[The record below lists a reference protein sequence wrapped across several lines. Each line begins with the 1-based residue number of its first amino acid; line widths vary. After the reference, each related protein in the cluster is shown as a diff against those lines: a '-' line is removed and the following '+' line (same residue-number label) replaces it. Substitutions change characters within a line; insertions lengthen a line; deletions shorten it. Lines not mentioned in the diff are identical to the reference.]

1 MNMELSVT
9 QKRGPRHGYPVV
21 EMSRDV
27 FEKLAVPPSAETLK
41 FMPFGS
47 VIRCADKGVPSPTI
61 IGQLV
66 KGEEAITS
74 QWGAGLSLP
83 ERFLNRYEVE
93 LVER

>member
-1 MNMELSVT
+1 MELAVT

-27 FEKLAVPPSAETLK
+27 FEKLEVPRSAEALK
-41 FMPFGS
+41 YMPFGS
-47 VIRCADKGVPSPTI
+47 VIRCVDKGVPSPTI
-61 IGQLV
+61 IAQIV
-66 KGEEAITS
+66 KGEEAIAA

-93 LVER
+93 VIGE